1 MSECFKCGKTGHF
14 ARECKADGGST
25 RGGTGGPRGGS
36 RGGRGGAGGAGGG
49 SCYNCGK
56 PGHLSRDCPEERA
69 ARSFGPSSGGG
80 GGSRGSCYQCGKEG
94 HLSRDCPDRSE
105 SGSGAVQMTASV
117 TTVERVAI
125 CRATVQMH
133 PTEAVVAE
141 GVVEEVVNASR
152 VDQRITF
159 RETVL
164 RRLPDQA
171 VESLTCAV
179 TTATRWVT
187 CPAIV
192 LWKLRSSI
200 LVTSLGRACETQNYS
215 ATL

>member
-1 MSECFKCGKTGHF
+1 VSVSSVERRGTLPAS
-14 ARECKADGGST
+14 ARRTEVVHEVGQVDHEGAVVEVVVELGVQEEALATTVESPVICQET
-25 RGGTGGPRGGS
+25 VPRS
-36 RGGRGGAGGAGGG
+36 VPPDHSVQAVVEAVEAEAAAT
-49 SCYNCGK
+49 S
-56 PGHLSRDCPEERA
+56 A
-69 ARSFGPSSGGG
+69 ARKVIC
-80 GGSRGSCYQCGKEG
+80 RGTALIGV
-94 HLSRDCPDRSE
+94 RAVV
-105 SGSGAVQMTASV
+105 GAVQMTASV